1 MKFQYEQQ
9 AARGDAMPDW
19 LTQPDQ
25 LLYQSMAILYARYRA
40 GFITRDAAV
49 EEKGRLLYEWEN
61 NRARLEFAACLAE
74 WHAKLRREIEAAQNA
89 YRRDPSMETAEK
101 LSKVLDGILT
111 V

>member
-9 AARGDAMPDW
+9 AARGDIMPDG

-49 EEKGRLLYEWEN
+49 QEKGRLLYEWEN
-61 NRARLEFAACLAE
+61 NRARLESAGVLAE
-74 WHAKLRREIEAAQNA
+74 WNAKLRREIESAQNA
-89 YRRDPSMETAEK
+89 YRRAPSMETAEN
-101 LSKVLDGILT
+101 LSRVLDGVLT
-111 V
+111 E